1 MKFVDEATI
10 EVTAGKGGNGAHS
23 FRREKFI
30 PKGGPDGGDGGR
42 GGTIYAVADRNINTL
57 IDFRYARKH
66 VARNGEQG
74 RGSDQYGAAAPDITL
89 RMPVGTIIY
98 DADTGEEIFDLSTHE
113 QQVVLAAGGE
123 GGLGNLRFKS
133 SVNRAPKQW
142 TPGKE
147 GGHRRL
153 RLELKVLADV
163 GLLGMPNAGKSTLIS
178 RISNA
183 RPKIAD
189 YPFTT
194 LHPNLGVVRTS
205 ESRSFV
211 VADIPGLIEGASEG
225 AGLGHLF
232 LRHLARTRIL
242 LHLVDVSSHDPDED
256 AIGRAVG
263 EARAIIEEL
272 RKYDE
277 ALYLKP
283 RWLVLNK
290 LDVVPDP
297 ETVRERFCAEFGWT
311 GPVYA
316 ISALSGEG
324 TQQLIWDLQDA
335 IDAFR
340 QLDNVAEDRAAG
352 TYVAEDPRFDE
363 TRQDSDQSARR
374 DSNESD

>member
-1 MKFVDEATI
+1 M
-10 EVTAGKGGNGAHS
+10 
-23 FRREKFI
+23 
-30 PKGGPDGGDGGR
+30 
-42 GGTIYAVADRNINTL
+42 
-57 IDFRYARKH
+57 IDYRYARKH
-66 VARNGEQG
+66 VAKNGEHG
-74 RGSDQYGAAAPDITL
+74 RGSDQYGAAAADIFL
-89 RMPVGTIIY
+89 RVPVGTIIY
-98 DADTGEEIFDLSTHE
+98 DAETGEELFDMSQHD
-113 QQVVLAAGGE
+113 QKVVLAAGGE
-123 GGLGNLRFKS
+123 GGLGNLHFKS

-147 GGHRRL
+147 GGQRRL

-232 LRHLARTRIL
+232 LRHLTRTRIL

-256 AIGRAVG
+256 AVARGVT
-263 EARAIIEEL
+263 EARAIVEEL
-272 RKYDE
+272 RLYDD
-277 ALYLKP
+277 ALYNKP

-297 ETVRERFCAEFGWT
+297 ETVKARFCKAYGWK

-335 IDAFR
+335 IDAYR
-340 QLDNVAEDRAAG
+340 QVDNIAEDRAAG

-363 TRQDSDQSARR
+363 TRDDA
-374 DSNESD
+374 

>member
-42 GGTIYAVADRNINTL
+42 GGTVFAVADRNINTL

-66 VARNGEQG
+66 VARNGENG
-74 RGSDQYGAAAPDITL
+74 RGSDQYGAAAADITL
-89 RMPVGTIIY
+89 RMPVGTIVY
-98 DADTGEEIFDLSTHE
+98 DADTGEEIFDLSTHG
-113 QQVVLAAGGE
+113 QRVVLAAGGE
-123 GGLGNLRFKS
+123 GGLGNIHFKS

-147 GGHRRL
+147 GEHRRL

-256 AIGRAVG
+256 AVARAVG
-263 EARAIIEEL
+263 EARAIVEEL
-272 RKYDE
+272 RLYDE

-297 ETVRERFCAEFGWT
+297 GAVRERFCAELGWT

-324 TQQLIWDLQDA
+324 TQQLIWDLQEA

-352 TYVAEDPRFDE
+352 TYIAEDPRFDE
-363 TRQDSDQSARR
+363 TRQDADSAARHTP
-374 DSNESD
+374 NEND